1 MLMSH
6 LSLALLLLVT
16 AALTL
21 LVVVLLLVLVVLIVV
36 LLVSI
41 VVIVLILVMIVIVG
55 VFPRS
60 ERLLVGSG
68 AHAGD
73 LRAVP
78 LAIVTA
84 ADGGGVS
91 LYEAVF
97 TVVTNQSVDLITR
110 LHRTKHT
117 SILHYWGLAARDC
130 ALLAGE
136 GEVVVAGYIV
146 PLSSLVPDHHHTVL
160 SRLEETVWL
169 VGTPV
174 LILHDAAVCPA
185 EVSLKHLVV

>member
-1 MLMSH
+1 MLMSP
-6 LSLALLLLVT
+6 LALLFL
-16 AALTL
+16 L
-21 LVVVLLLVLVVLIVV
+21 LVVGLPLVLIVLVVVSLVLIVE
-36 LLVSI
+36 LVVI
-41 VVIVLILVMIVIVG
+41 IVIVLILVMIVIVG

-136 GEVVVAGYIV
+136 GEVVVAGYII

-174 LILHDAAVCPA
+174 LILHDAAVSPA

>member
-1 MLMSH
+1 MLMSP
-6 LSLALLLLVT
+6 LALLFL
-16 AALTL
+16 L
-21 LVVVLLLVLVVLIVV
+21 LVVGLPLVLIVLVVVSLVLIVE
-36 LLVSI
+36 LVVI
-41 VVIVLILVMIVIVG
+41 IVIVLILVMIVIIG
-55 VFPRS
+55 TLPRN

-68 AHAGD
+68 AHTGD
-73 LRAVP
+73 LGAVP

-136 GEVVVAGYIV
+136 GEVVVAGYII

-174 LILHDAAVCPA
+174 LILHDAAVSPA

>member
-1 MLMSH
+1 MLMSP
-6 LSLALLLLVT
+6 LALLFL
-16 AALTL
+16 L
-21 LVVVLLLVLVVLIVV
+21 LVVGLPLVLIVLVVVSLVLIVE
-36 LLVSI
+36 LVVI
-41 VVIVLILVMIVIVG
+41 IVIVLILVMIVIVG

-174 LILHDAAVCPA
+174 LILHDAAVSPA